1 MDIAQYEEDITPF
14 IGQKVDSLKLGMSSL
29 AELASTAL
37 RSQRR
42 NTWPTSALP
51 AVRTEE
57 GELAYLTTWDGWGF
71 YKVKAVGN
79 MTNTNVKAT
88 CEAAGMRLPCFY
100 TGHGRCTLWWTS
112 DCIAFDHDELDC
124 RTPLV
129 LSTKMCVTIFP
140 HNCERLDDTFVY
152 MPGWHGGDTAWGV
165 DYDTNSW
172 ALLGA
177 HYSDKYALCAV
188 ESPNNVIT
196 G

>member
-1 MDIAQYEEDITPF
+1 MTQRLGQDGNVPIFIQTNVDVTTPF
-14 IGQKVDSLKLGMSSL
+14 YVCCNTMGLQAVLGLLLLQSFL
-29 AELASTAL
+29 LTCH
-37 RSQRR
+37 
-42 NTWPTSALP
+42 
-51 AVRTEE
+51 

-152 MPGWHGGDTAWGV
+152 MPGWHGDDTAWGV

>member
-1 MDIAQYEEDITPF
+1 MTQRLRRGEDGNAPIFIQTNVDVTTPVYVYCNTM
-14 IGQKVDSLKLGMSSL
+14 GLQAVLGILLLQSFL
-29 AELASTAL
+29 LTCH
-37 RSQRR
+37 
-42 NTWPTSALP
+42 
-51 AVRTEE
+51 